1 MEKKRAVSAEWITM
15 GNRCC
20 KGTVWYPQ
28 IIQTT
33 QPMKTRDVR
42 LAITFVTYIHT
53 YVRTYVRTYI
63 CMYICS
69 LIIEKKKS
77 ELRDTQGALVRHST
91 SFYMNMGSLNKL
103 PQRAVYPV

>member
-1 MEKKRAVSAEWITM
+1 MVSADNSNDSANENTGCAAGYNVCYIH
-15 GNRCC
+15 
-20 KGTVWYPQ
+20 
-28 IIQTT
+28 
-33 QPMKTRDVR
+33 
-42 LAITFVTYIHT
+42 TYIHT
-53 YVRTYVRTYI
+53 YVCMYVRTYV

>member
-1 MEKKRAVSAEWITM
+1 MLQGHCVVSADNSNDSANENT
-15 GNRCC
+15 GCVAGYNVC
-20 KGTVWYPQ
+20 
-28 IIQTT
+28 
-33 QPMKTRDVR
+33 
-42 LAITFVTYIHT
+42 YIHT
-53 YVRTYVRTYI
+53 YVCTYVRTYI

-77 ELRDTQGALVRHST
+77 ELRDTQRALVRHST